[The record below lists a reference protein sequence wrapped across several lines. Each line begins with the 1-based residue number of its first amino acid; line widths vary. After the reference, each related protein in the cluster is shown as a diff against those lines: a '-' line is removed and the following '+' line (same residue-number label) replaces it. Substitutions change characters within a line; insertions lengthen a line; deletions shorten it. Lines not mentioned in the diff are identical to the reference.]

1 MCNGVSSCTSY
12 YAGLVLSTLRNSIGF
27 SAGNSAAGCDGN
39 TPDNGN
45 IPDGG
50 IGTQVVDSGPQNPDA
65 YIVRPDADGPPLW
78 VEDGDTLYTDPH
90 TTDGGDG
97 DTGGNPIV
105 EDSNEYMQEVRGA
118 DGAPLRCP
126 TESALWRSG
135 TGIFRLG
142 DIGDRQLC
150 YFMATDSR
158 EMSLLPAE
166 EGSAHMP
173 ETETCYPGFIN
184 VTAARS
190 SIYCNDPELDPDGE
204 YNHFLACPWLTDFQL
219 DLYPGRVSFTCTNE
233 DHPSGF
239 SFESGLDFIP
249 EDILNLPDNERRAF
263 TIGTY
268 CADDYPALA
277 IPLDPACNSSG
288 YLALVATQSL
298 LFNCQQSDGAF
309 SYSTILR
316 TWVDFCP
323 EGVTYGEE

>member
-1 MCNGVSSCTSY
+1 MCNGVAGCTSY
-12 YAGLVLSTLRNSIGF
+12 YAGLIWSTLSNSLT
-27 SAGNSAAGCDGN
+27 SSTGNSAAGCGGN
-39 TPDNGN
+39 TSDNGN
-45 IPDGG
+45 VPDGG
-50 IGTQVVDSGPQNPDA
+50 IGTHIVDSGPQNPDA

-105 EDSNEYMQEVRGA
+105 EDSNEYSQEVRGA

-126 TESALWRSG
+126 TESARWRSG
-135 TGIFRLG
+135 TGEFWLG
-142 DIGDRQLC
+142 DSGDGQLC

-173 ETETCYPGFIN
+173 ETETCYQGFTN
-184 VTAARS
+184 VTPARS
-190 SIYCNDPELDPDGE
+190 SIYCNDPDLDPDGE
-204 YNHFLACPWLTDFQL
+204 YSDFRFCPWTAEYQL
-219 DLYPGRVSFTCTNE
+219 DLFPGRVSFTCTNE
-233 DHPSGF
+233 ANPSGF

-249 EDILNLPDNERRAF
+249 EDILTLPDNERRAF
-263 TIGTY
+263 TIGTF

-277 IPLDPACNSSG
+277 IPLDPTCNTSG
-288 YLALVATQSL
+288 YLDLRATQSL
-298 LFNCQQSDGAF
+298 LFDCRQGQDGH
-309 SYSTILR
+309 SYSTVLR